1 MIGRLLLR
9 VILVAVLVAVM
20 PGAVWA
26 QNPPSASQDTTEL
39 SFEREVFSYPQY
51 ARRNPFA
58 PLLSAEGGGPRFER
72 LILLGILYAPDGENS
87 LALFGEGTR
96 TTVSETEIT
105 VEVTGA
111 TIAFESGRPWGTRRS
126 GRSNVARWWWRWRS
140 SDSPKR
146 ESSNCRTAPRAKEAL
161 NEFHS
166 GCTDWCALGGR

>member
-9 VILVAVLVAVM
+9 VILVAVLAAVM
-20 PGAVWA
+20 PCAVWA
-26 QNPPSASQDTTEL
+26 QNPRPASQDTTEL

-96 TTVSETEIT
+96 TTVSETEIS

-111 TIAFESGRPWGTRRS
+111 TYRLRIGETVGNTTIREIQRHHVVVAVEEFGLIETRIVELP
-126 GRSNVARWWWRWRS
+126 N
-140 SDSPKR
+140 
-146 ESSNCRTAPRAKEAL
+146 RTA
-161 NEFHS
+161 
-166 GCTDWCALGGR
+166 GQGGPE